1 MEKKTDRRKARTKRL
16 LRTAL
21 LELID
26 EKGIDKTTV
35 SDLTERADV
44 NRGTFYLHYN
54 DVFDFLYQ
62 IKQEIF
68 EGLTKEMSVIH
79 FLDVKQY
86 AEKNMPYPPA
96 VHILRYVAAHYDF
109 FRVIFGP
116 NGDAAFPL
124 QVKAF
129 MTEKLY
135 NQMFAHISN
144 DSSTPV
150 PRDYLIAFLTSAQLG
165 MLTHWIQ
172 TGMSL
177 SVEEIAM
184 VMTRILS
191 KGPLLAAFS

>member
-1 MEKKTDRRKARTKRL
+1 MEKKTDRRKIRTKRL

-21 LELID
+21 LELME
-26 EKGIDKTTV
+26 EKGVDKTTV

-44 NRGTFYLHYN
+44 NRGTFYLHYS
-54 DVFDFLYQ
+54 DVFDLLDQ
-62 IKQEIF
+62 TKQEIF
-68 EGLTKEMSVIH
+68 EGLSKRLSVIN
-79 FLDVKQY
+79 FLEVTKY

-96 VHILRYVAAHYDF
+96 VYILQYVADQYDF

-116 NGDAAFPL
+116 NGDVAFPM
-124 QVKAF
+124 QIKAF

-144 DSSTPV
+144 DPSTPV

-165 MLTHWIQ
+165 LLTHWIQ
-172 TGMSL
+172 SGMSL
-177 SVEEIAM
+177 TVEEIAM